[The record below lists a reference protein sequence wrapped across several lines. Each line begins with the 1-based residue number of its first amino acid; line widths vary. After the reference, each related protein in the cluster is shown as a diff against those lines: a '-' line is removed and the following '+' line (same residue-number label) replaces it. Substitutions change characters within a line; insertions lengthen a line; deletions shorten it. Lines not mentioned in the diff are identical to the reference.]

1 MVIVLG
7 LSETLRIKDLTHQG
21 LDDEKTKTS
30 ASMPE
35 MSKGFRTP

>member
-1 MVIVLG
+1 MVIVLD
-7 LSETLRIKDLTHQG
+7 LSENLHIKGLTHQG
-21 LDDEKTKTS
+21 SDDAKTKTS